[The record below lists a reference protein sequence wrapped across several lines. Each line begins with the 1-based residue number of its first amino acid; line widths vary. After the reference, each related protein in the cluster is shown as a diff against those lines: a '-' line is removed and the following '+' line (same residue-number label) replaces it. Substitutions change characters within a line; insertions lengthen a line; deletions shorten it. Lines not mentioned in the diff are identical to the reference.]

1 MAGDL
6 DNSYN
11 ETQGNLMD
19 AINEALFELGRAR
32 QQVNTLTD
40 VAGNIAIPD
49 APTAADVE
57 FPSAPSIPPSAYPAD
72 SAFNPANPA
81 VASPRFP
88 TAPGVAS
95 TNTWSGP
102 GRPTAPFQFKQFF
115 TGTPDTPEEVID
127 RANGA
132 VNAWVDAYFP
142 AVNDCFKDVP
152 EKWICDVVSGVR
164 PLGNSEQAI
173 DIAWIR
179 AKANEHT
186 QLRSDRSTIA
196 AEFSSRGFTMPP
208 GMMVAQM
215 RRAQERFSDSVAGVN
230 REAALAD
237 VSVQTELLKLAVST
251 AADLKRGMA
260 SIMAQYFN
268 TVTGVQ
274 DRVSETNNERARI
287 VATAEAQFLTSL
299 TAYESINQNYYKSL
313 NDMKLE
319 ESRTRIGAYSAEVG
333 AVSEET
339 RAAIQA
345 AQFQL
350 DSSRQRLDAAIAK
363 SQAGNANAQT
373 KADVYRAQTSAYGTA
388 VSAEVA
394 KAQLDVSLYEA
405 EVNALLGKAGLSTS
419 SGAGTALSGVA
430 QAFGNIAAA
439 ASNAS
444 GTLLAQIESF

>member
-1 MAGDL
+1 MAGELDL
-6 DNSYN
+6 QYSETNDNL
-11 ETQGNLMD
+11 QD
-19 AINEALFELGRAR
+19 AINEALLQLGNAR
-32 QQVNTLTD
+32 SQVNTLTGLAQNLTLPAVPEAETED
-40 VAGNIAIPD
+40 
-49 APTAADVE
+49 
-57 FPSAPSIPPSAYPAD
+57 FPSAPSVPEIEYPPPIEFEAKEVSAVGPK
-72 SAFNPANPA
+72 
-81 VASPRFP
+81 FP

-237 VSVQTELLKLAVST
+237 VSVQAELLKLAVST
-251 AADLKRGMA
+251 AADLKRGTA

-373 KADVYRAQTSAYGTA
+373 KADVYRAQTSAYGTE
-388 VSAEVA
+388 VNAEVA

-419 SGAGTALSGVA
+419 GGAGTALSGVA
-430 QAFGNIAAA
+430 QAFGAIAAA

>member
-6 DNSYN
+6 DLQYS
-11 ETQGNLMD
+11 ETNDNLQD
-19 AINEALFELGRAR
+19 AINEALLQLGNAR
-32 QQVNTLTD
+32 SQVNSLTSLAQD
-40 VAGNIAIPD
+40 VSLPT
-49 APTAADVE
+49 APGAADVE
-57 FPSAPSIPPSAYPAD
+57 FPSAPSAPSIAYPAD
-72 SAFNPANPA
+72 IAFTPVNPTVAN
-81 VASPRFP
+81 PRFP

-388 VSAEVA
+388 VSTEVA

-444 GTLLAQIESF
+444 GTLVAQIESF

>member
-6 DNSYN
+6 DQQYA
-11 ETQGNLMD
+11 ETQGNLQD
-19 AINEALFELGRAR
+19 AINEALLQLGNAR
-32 QQVNTLTD
+32 SQVNTLTGLAQD
-40 VAGNIAIPD
+40 ITL
-49 APTAADVE
+49 PTAPGAAVVN
-57 FPSAPSIPPSAYPAD
+57 FPSAPSIPSIAYPAD
-72 SAFNPANPA
+72 IAFTAVNPTVAN
-81 VASPRFP
+81 PRFP

-95 TNTWSGP
+95 TDTWSGP

-237 VSVQTELLKLAVST
+237 VSVQAELLKLAVST

-419 SGAGTALSGVA
+419 GGAGTALSGVA

-444 GTLLAQIESF
+444 GTLLAQIENF

>member
-6 DNSYN
+6 DQEYTK
-11 ETQGNLMD
+11 TQSDLQKSVDKALLELGNLSSK
-19 AINEALFELGRAR
+19 A
-32 QQVNTLTD
+32 VNLTD
-40 VAGNIAIPD
+40 PSPVSLPAAPQGLGAQESAPVRPPITYPLGLTFTSPPLTT
-49 APTAADVE
+49 APT
-57 FPSAPSIPPSAYPAD
+57 PY
-72 SAFNPANPA
+72 
-81 VASPRFP
+81 P

-95 TNTWSGP
+95 TNTWDGP

-127 RANGA
+127 RANEA
-132 VNAWVDAYFP
+132 VDAWVSAYFP
-142 AVNDCFKDVP
+142 AINECFKDVP

-173 DIAWIR
+173 DIAWVR

-319 ESRTRIGAYSAEVG
+319 ESRTRIGSYSASVAASSEQSRTSVG
-333 AVSEET
+333 MAKLQLAV
-339 RAAIQA
+339 
-345 AQFQL
+345 AQQKL
-350 DSSRQRLDAAIAK
+350 DVELARVSSGNEIARL
-363 SQAGNANAQT
+363 T
-373 KADVYRAQTSAYGTA
+373 ADVYGTDVSAYSTRVNA
-388 VSAEVA
+388 DVSKAQFEVQKYTAEVA
-394 KAQLDVSLYEA
+394 ARVAEA
-405 EVNALLGKAGLSTS
+405 ELKASPASATAI
-419 SGAGTALSGVA
+419 AGIAS
-430 QAFGNIAAA
+430 AFGDIAAA
-439 ASNAS
+439 AASAS

>member
-6 DNSYN
+6 DQQYS
-11 ETQGNLMD
+11 ETQGNLQD
-19 AINEALFELGRAR
+19 AINEALLQLGNAR
-32 QQVNTLTD
+32 TQVNSLTGLAQDITL
-40 VAGNIAIPD
+40 
-49 APTAADVE
+49 PTAPGAATVT
-57 FPSAPSIPPSAYPAD
+57 FPSAPSIPSIAYPAD
-72 SAFNPANPA
+72 IAFTAVNPTVAN
-81 VASPRFP
+81 PRFP

-237 VSVQTELLKLAVST
+237 VSVQAELLKLAVST

-363 SQAGNANAQT
+363 SQSGNANAQT

-439 ASNAS
+439 ASSAS